1 MQPPIKIEIV
11 SDNNELQ
18 FQEVLTPIR
27 TKEKHYVYKYTKSKS
42 KLNNLIGWTELELE
56 KLLKN
61 NIIKAI

>member
-18 FQEVLTPIR
+18 FQEVLTPIK
-27 TKEKHYVYKYTKSKS
+27 TKEKHYVYKYTKSVS
-42 KLNNLIGWTELELE
+42 KLGNLIGWTELELE